1 MNQHSRTIRSARS
14 DEKTRN
20 SLGEVFTPPAGA
32 RAKVVNRTR
41 RVVHDQALRMR
52 EERSRSRSLWLP
64 LGICSAL
71 LMVISYAVWGVMA
84 GYDLTPTGI
93 PDASDQMLFLILL
106 WSIPVAA
113 VALGL
118 IWFRRTRPTYEETG
132 ESRS

>member
-1 MNQHSRTIRSARS
+1 MNQAPRDDRNADKAARV
-14 DEKTRN
+14 DDARFAPP
-20 SLGEVFTPPAGA
+20 EVA
-32 RAKVVNRTR
+32 RASVVNRTR
-41 RVVHDQALRMR
+41 RVIHDEALRMQQD
-52 EERSRSRSLWLP
+52 RSRSRGLWLP

-71 LMVISYAVWGVMA
+71 LLVISYAIWGTLA

-118 IWFRRTRPTYEETG
+118 VWFRRGRGGREGAG
-132 ESRS
+132 ESL